1 MDTVGKLMG
10 RVAVITIRTSVL
22 NTDKFKDISEI
33 LQWVVLFCFGFLNF
47 LRITVQNAK
56 RNNCV

>member
-33 LQWVVLFCFGFLNF
+33 LQWIVLFRFGFLNF
-47 LRITVQNAK
+47 FRITVQNAK
-56 RNNCV
+56 LNNGV

>member
-1 MDTVGKLMG
+1 MG

-47 LRITVQNAK
+47 FRITVQNAT
-56 RNNCV
+56 RNNGV